1 AKNILTEHREQL
13 DAISDILVRRE
24 TIEKH
29 QFEGLLTGK
38 TEADVFDD
46 APPAAVPKLPPATP
60 APAPDRSRDAPR
72 PLPRP
77 GLAGGT
83 TELRS
88 ADPEQ
93 PELT

>member
-38 TEADVFDD
+38 TEAELFAGDPA
-46 APPAAVPKLPPATP
+46 APPAGVPPTATL
-60 APAPDRSRDAPR
+60 DRRRDAPG
-72 PLPRP
+72 PRP
-77 GLAGGT
+77 
-83 TELRS
+83 RPR
-88 ADPEQ
+88 PEAE
-93 PELT
+93 PA

>member
-1 AKNILTEHREQL
+1 NILTEHRENL
-13 DAISDILVRRE
+13 DTISDILVRRE

-29 QFEGLLTGK
+29 QFEGLLNGR
-38 TEADVFDD
+38 TEADVFGPDEVPTRTPQL
-46 APPAAVPKLPPATP
+46 PPAASAPVPERP
-60 APAPDRSRDAPR
+60 REAPR

-88 ADPEQ
+88 SDPEQ